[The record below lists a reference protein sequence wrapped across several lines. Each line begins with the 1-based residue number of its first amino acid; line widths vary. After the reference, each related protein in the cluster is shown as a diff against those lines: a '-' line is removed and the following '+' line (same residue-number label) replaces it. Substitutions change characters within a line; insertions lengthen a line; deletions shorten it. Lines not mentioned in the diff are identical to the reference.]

1 MPEKDYDSN
10 IQEVI
15 IGNGGIGPAKVVY
28 LSASGTSRKV
38 YYVPACQDTEK
49 VRLKNVVWW
58 TE

>member
-10 IQEVI
+10 IQEGI
-15 IGNGGIGPAKVVY
+15 IGNGGIGPAKMGY

-49 VRLKNVVWW
+49 SK
-58 TE
+58 T